1 VEELADIV
9 RAAQAG
15 DLDAFGLLVHRFQDM
30 AYASAYALIGDAHL
44 AEDAT
49 QEAFLQ
55 AYFDLPMLPRT
66 GGVSRLVSAHRLQA
80 RRSPDSRQAR
90 GACPPSQAAVVPDLA
105 LGRLPWPSVA
115 NCMRSYVRRLTGSR
129 HTSGSPLR
137 LFYSFGVLTGRDC
150 RLLDLAARYGEETP
164 L

>member
-55 AYFDLPMLPRT
+55 AYFDLPMLREPAAFPGWFRRIVFKHGDRLTRGKRAALVPFTRRRFVPDFALGPPALAERRELHAFVRTEVNRLPAHERVTLRCSIFRSTHRPR
-66 GGVSRLVSAHRLQA
+66 L
-80 RRSPDSRQAR
+80 
-90 GACPPSQAAVVPDLA
+90 PPSWIC
-105 LGRLPWPSVA
+105 RSV
-115 NCMRSYVRRLTGSR
+115 R
-129 HTSGSPLR
+129 
-137 LFYSFGVLTGRDC
+137 
-150 RLLDLAARYGEETP
+150 
-164 L
+164 